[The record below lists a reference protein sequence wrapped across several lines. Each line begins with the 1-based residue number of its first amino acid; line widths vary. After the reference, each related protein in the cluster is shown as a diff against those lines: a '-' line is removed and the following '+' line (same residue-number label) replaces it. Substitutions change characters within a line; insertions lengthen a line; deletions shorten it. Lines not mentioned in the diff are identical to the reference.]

1 MAGACALTRVNND
14 AIKLVDNL
22 RELIR
27 LVFLRA
33 RLAVDPLGLV
43 FPQIELAWVL
53 DDISAFL
60 APAVPDKV
68 NHEDAWRCF
77 DRTGFLSVDAL
88 LASRALVLVV
98 ASKRLAVD
106 EGIDTILEGR
116 FLPAGHV
123 RNRQRQIALLSISVR
138 LIAAI
143 LTENLL
149 ARFEPEQF
157 ENGRLLLLLDQVS
170 LCRLLMVEA
179 RLDQVIKKSKRE
191 LLGVLLLTHNM
202 FGQDLH
208 HVL

>member
-1 MAGACALTRVNND
+1 VAGACAFTRVNND

-106 EGIDTILEGR
+106 EGIDAILEGR

-123 RNRQRQIALLSISVR
+123 RNRQRQIALLSISV
-138 LIAAI
+138 
-143 LTENLL
+143 
-149 ARFEPEQF
+149 
-157 ENGRLLLLLDQVS
+157 
-170 LCRLLMVEA
+170 
-179 RLDQVIKKSKRE
+179 
-191 LLGVLLLTHNM
+191 
-202 FGQDLH
+202 
-208 HVL
+208 